1 MLTDLIPPTVCSAL
15 PCRNLLTAGRCP
27 GASLCV
33 RGPEEQLRQVLM
45 RVGVSVLSPKC
56 SHCQPSKRRGEN
68 IKHRLLPFHLT
79 PTLTFLFK
87 TALRNALRVAWSSE
101 QPWPTQHPLNSRR
114 TLPCR
119 GLLFPPTA
127 SPQSATGSSPGR
139 LSAEPGRWQSPC
151 PGHTGPW
158 GVGTLLG
165 RTVLG
170 TPGCTPS
177 FTRLQPYLGEG
188 SCRVLCL

>member
-1 MLTDLIPPTVCSAL
+1 MSLPGAVSLSSRLLPVSAHRPHPTHCVLSSAL
-15 PCRNLLTAGRCP
+15 QKPPDSRALPRGIS
-27 GASLCV
+27 ASLCV

-45 RVGVSVLSPKC
+45 RVGVSVPSPKC
-56 SHCQPSKRRGEN
+56 SHCQPSKPRGEN

-151 PGHTGPW
+151 PGTQAP
-158 GVGTLLG
+158 GV
-165 RTVLG
+165 
-170 TPGCTPS
+170 
-177 FTRLQPYLGEG
+177 
-188 SCRVLCL
+188 

>member
-45 RVGVSVLSPKC
+45 RAGVSVPSPKC

-151 PGHTGPW
+151 PGTQAP
-158 GVGTLLG
+158 GV
-165 RTVLG
+165 
-170 TPGCTPS
+170 
-177 FTRLQPYLGEG
+177 
-188 SCRVLCL
+188 